1 MGDLNIDLLSHSSY
15 HDTLLH
21 ITYSNSCYPHNI
33 PTRIDG
39 QSSTL
44 IDNIFSNIFD
54 KNITSGLIYSDIPDH
69 LPILLICNNE
79 ITIKKSAKSNMY
91 RKETPQNIE
100 LFKSDLSTEEW
111 LDVFNELNADIAYE
125 LFKTKYIY
133 T

>member
-1 MGDLNIDLLSHSSY
+1 MGDLNINLLSHSSY

-21 ITYSNSCYPHNI
+21 ISYSNSCYPHINK

-54 KNITSGLIYSDIPDH
+54 KKITSGLIYSDISDH
-69 LPILLICNNE
+69 LPIFLICNNE
-79 ITIKKSAKSNMY
+79 ITMKKSAKSNMY

-100 LFKSDLSTEEW
+100 SFQK
-111 LDVFNELNADIAYE
+111 
-125 LFKTKYIY
+125 
-133 T
+133 